1 MTKYDKIISL
11 ILERIASGALREG
24 DRLPSVRQMARITG
38 FSEVTVHHGYGLLES
53 RGICRARPRSGYF
66 VTKTAAGLPQE
77 SPHALPGQTSEVA
90 DGIGML
96 LLPQRD
102 LRLETFGAMHLS
114 DDLVR
119 RDTADKVM
127 RHALRTGSR
136 RLAEGLLPDGD
147 LRMRQEIC
155 RHIAKRGTFAL
166 DDEIIITG
174 SAIQAYNL
182 CLDTF
187 TRPGDMVLVECP
199 SYFPMLATLR
209 RRDLRVIEIESD
221 PVTGIDPEAFREALS
236 THSVRVALLMVTN
249 HFPTGLTYPTQTMR
263 ALVEAAASHDVTI
276 IENDMFGDLTF
287 SERPRVT
294 LKHFDEHDNVVQI
307 GSFEF
312 TLPPEY
318 GYGWVVSGRHKRDL
332 LITHYMN
339 GHRLRDGFI
348 QRGIADYLS
357 GRSYDRQLRNLNQ
370 TLAARMTQGIAGLR
384 AQSGDQIPIA
394 MPSGGFMC
402 WLKLPEGTD
411 AEALSHRLLAAEV
424 SILPG
429 AIFSL
434 GPRYAQFIGL
444 NFSFPWSEENS
455 GKLARIIEALAG

>member
-1 MTKYDKIISL
+1 MNKYDKVISL
-11 ILERIASGALREG
+11 ILEKITTGALREG

-66 VTKTAAGLPQE
+66 VAKTAVGLPQE
-77 SPHALPGQTSEVA
+77 NPHLSAGQTA
-90 DGIGML
+90 DNGDDAGML

-187 TRPGDMVLVECP
+187 TRPGDTVLVERPC
-199 SYFPMLATLR
+199 YFPMLATLR
-209 RRDLRVIEIESD
+209 RRDLRVIEIESA
-221 PVTGIDPEAFREALS
+221 PLTGIDPDAFRQALEA
-236 THSVRVALLMVTN
+236 HPVRLALLMVTN
-249 HFPTGLTYPTQTMR
+249 HFPTGLTYPVDTMR
-263 ALVEAAASHDVTI
+263 ALVEAAAEREVTI
-276 IENDMFGDLTF
+276 IENDMFGDL
-287 SERPRVT
+287 SYAERQRVT
-294 LKHFDEHDNVVQI
+294 LKHFDTQDNVVQI

-357 GRSYDRQLRNLNQ
+357 GRSYDRQLRSLNQ
-370 TLAARMTQGIAGLR
+370 TLAARMNEGIARLSALLPGGCAVSR
-384 AQSGDQIPIA
+384 
-394 MPSGGFMC
+394 PSGGFMC
-402 WLKLPEGTD
+402 WLQLSPETLTG
-411 AEALSHRLLAAEV
+411 ALSQRLLAAETSV
-424 SILPG
+424 LPG
-429 AIFSL
+429 DIFALSNQ
-434 GPRYAQFIGL
+434 YAHFVGL
-444 NFSFPWSEENS
+444 NFSFPWTEGNIQ
-455 GKLARIIEALAG
+455 KLATIAETLNA